1 MSRAIGPLASFDEG
15 ALRELA
21 PRGAARSFPK
31 NAVIINESDQT
42 DSLYI
47 LLSGRAK
54 VFVSEE
60 DGREVVLSTIR
71 EGDYFGEL
79 VLDGGPRSASIM
91 TLEPCRC
98 FVIPHRGVARAQPGA
113 MVRARGTPGPMS
125 QTASPFADLDESALR
140 ALAPHGAVRSFAK
153 NAVVVSEGDET
164 DSLYILLS
172 GRVKAFVSEED
183 GREVVLST
191 VGVGDY
197 FGEMVLD
204 GGPRSASIMTL
215 EPCRFFVI
223 PRGDIEGLIDRNPAF
238 ARHLI
243 RMLIGKVR
251 SLTRKV
257 LDLALKD
264 VYGRFAK
271 FVDENA
277 VEQKGARVVPE
288 RLTQHDI
295 AARIGGSPV
304 HKKLPAQW

>member
-1 MSRAIGPLASFDEG
+1 MHCRSAASDALAPFREPIPWRVAFGHARISFSAVPTGGDAMPQAIGPFANLDEG
-15 ALRELA
+15 
-21 PRGAARSFPK
+21 
-31 NAVIINESDQT
+31 
-42 DSLYI
+42 
-47 LLSGRAK
+47 
-54 VFVSEE
+54 
-60 DGREVVLSTIR
+60 
-71 EGDYFGEL
+71 
-79 VLDGGPRSASIM
+79 
-91 TLEPCRC
+91 
-98 FVIPHRGVARAQPGA
+98 
-113 MVRARGTPGPMS
+113 
-125 QTASPFADLDESALR
+125 ALR
-140 ALAPHGAVRSFAK
+140 ALAPHGAVRSFSK

-197 FGEMVLD
+197 FGELVLD

-215 EPCRFFVI
+215 EPCRFFVV
-223 PRGDIEGLIDRNPAF
+223 PRRDIEGLIDRNPAF

-251 SLTRKV
+251 SLTQKV

-271 FVDENA
+271 FIDENA
-277 VEQKGARVVPE
+277 IEQEGARVVPE

-295 AARIGGSPV
+295 AARIGGSREMRQRIVTDLTAGGYISVDAKQITV
-304 HKKLPAQW
+304 HKKLPPHWSGRAAPRPPALAGDL